1 MIFMYKYY
9 TALYHDKPIDFYVEG
24 NQFYMISEDIGKCFG
39 FSNPRIQL
47 NSFIKA
53 RPEWDSPRYTLFMP
67 VEGKGSK
74 KLRSFTSIGAVRLA
88 RCRGNDDLADWLEN
102 IFHGLEDGVITSNV
116 PEQEIPER
124 KVAPAPEPAGN
135 NDDSTAMNIQRA
147 QVLATAARCMTNA
160 EDRDYLVQLAIALLV
175 NDDFDQTRNQL
186 TIN

>member
-1 MIFMYKYY
+1 MYKYY
-9 TALYHDKPIDFYVEG
+9 TALYHDKPIDFYVEDNG
-24 NQFYMISEDIGKCFG
+24 FYMISEDIGKCFG

-47 NSFIKA
+47 NSFIKTH
-53 RPEWDSPRYTLFMP
+53 PEWDSPRYTLFMS
-67 VEGKGSK
+67 VAGKGTK
-74 KLRSFTSIGAVRLA
+74 KLRCFTSIGAVRLA

-124 KVAPAPEPAGN
+124 KAAPAPEPAGN

-186 TIN
+186 TIK